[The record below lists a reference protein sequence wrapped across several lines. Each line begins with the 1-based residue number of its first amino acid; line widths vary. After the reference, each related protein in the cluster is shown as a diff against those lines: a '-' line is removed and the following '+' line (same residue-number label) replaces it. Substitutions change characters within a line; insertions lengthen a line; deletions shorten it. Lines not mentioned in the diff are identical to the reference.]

1 MAKELAPYINV
12 NTVAPGHTKTE
23 MTSSLPEEVKRNMIE
38 GSYLKRMAE
47 PEDIAKA
54 ICFLASS
61 DADFITG
68 QVLLVDGGFSLKQ
81 T

>member
-1 MAKELAPYINV
+1 
-12 NTVAPGHTKTE
+12 
-23 MTSSLPEEVKRNMIE
+23 MTNSLPEEVKRNMIE

-68 QVLLVDGGFSLKQ
+68 QILLVDGGFSLKQ

>member
-1 MAKELAPYINV
+1 
-12 NTVAPGHTKTE
+12 
-23 MTSSLPEEVKRNMIE
+23 MIE

-47 PEDIAKA
+47 PEEIAKSIA
-54 ICFLASS
+54 FLASS